1 MIYKI
6 SILVNADASIATISN
21 SVPSSTVTSSITTAS
36 TGLSTTY
43 SIKPTASIRPIHTSS
58 TSTKTTSLTT
68 TIQNI
73 ISQITEASQSTT
85 FKNHVA
91 QNAIDGL
98 LDSCSQTNSEDVDP
112 YIRLLLTNTYNIK
125 WVNLVY
131 GDQSG
136 DYRKLESM

>member
-43 SIKPTASIRPIHTSS
+43 SIKPTGSIGTIHTSS
-58 TSTKTTSLTT
+58 TSTKTTSPTT

-98 LDSCSQTNSEDVDP
+98 LDSCSQTNSEDEDP
-112 YIRLLLTNTYNIK
+112 YISLLLTNTYSIK